1 MRINSSIV
9 VHAIFFAFGLVTGA
23 GLVYILGSR
32 GDNRSWVLWEHST
45 TVTSVGSV
53 PLVEEWR
60 MVAAGANKRDCEKRL
75 AKLVEDL
82 KKLEKVVVDTDQDVN
97 VESGGVKFDGSI
109 LNRTQTTTY
118 LKGELLLVTMTK
130 SLCFPDTVD
139 PRSGASK

>member
-9 VHAIFFAFGLVTGA
+9 VHAIVFAFGLVTGA

-32 GDNRSWVLWEHST
+32 GENRPWVLWEHST
-45 TVTSVGSV
+45 IMKLVDPVHS
-53 PLVEEWR
+53 VEEWS

-75 AKLVEDL
+75 AKLAEDL
-82 KKLEKVVVDTDQDVN
+82 KKLEKVVVDTDQDFN
-97 VESGGVKFDGSI
+97 TESGGVMFDGSI
-109 LNRTQTTTY
+109 LNKIETTT
-118 LKGELLLVTMTK
+118 LKGEIVLTRMTK